1 MASLQFL
8 GRKEYVK
15 LVHTLCNLPQ
25 KSIAT
30 KIVPRLP
37 KKKMRDANDYTV
49 GLVYI
54 VGK

>member
-1 MASLQFL
+1 MASLQLLHFVFP
-8 GRKEYVK
+8 EK
-15 LVHTLCNLPQ
+15 LVLCNLPQ